1 MASVVLAVGAVTRDL
16 RSAVHLGSA
25 DWADM
30 IYPIAA
36 ILLLWFLLSR
46 ADVLPR
52 LSFRMRPGLFEKAAS
67 IGAVLAALLVL
78 IRGNVWVALI
88 LFGVALWLLGRA
100 SRLTAATGTRR
111 TNISRVRSAMIEM
124 DYDQRTGAMSG
135 IVIAGPF
142 EGTALAQLDRDTCDR
157 IYRTSLRDDLDGAR
171 LLEAYFDRR
180 FAGWRRARDGHADA
194 GTRGASAPGRMSE
207 DEAYEVLGLR
217 PGASRD
223 EIVRSHRTVMKKWHP
238 DQGGTAD
245 LAARANEAK
254 EVLLRRHA

>member
-1 MASVVLAVGAVTRDL
+1 
-16 RSAVHLGSA
+16 
-25 DWADM
+25 M
-30 IYPIAA
+30 IFPLAA
-36 ILLLWFLLSR
+36 ILILWLLLSR

-52 LSFRMRPGLFEKAAS
+52 VSFPMIPGLVERVAS
-67 IGAVLAALLVL
+67 IGAVVAALLVL
-78 IRGNVWVALI
+78 VRGNVWAALL

-100 SRLTAATGTRR
+100 SRKAPARP
-111 TNISRVRSAMIEM
+111 TNVSRVRSAMIEM
-124 DYDQRTGAMSG
+124 DYNHRNGRMSG
-135 IVIAGPF
+135 LVIAGPF
-142 EGTALAQLDRDTCDR
+142 EGAPLAKLDRDQCGR
-157 IYRTSLRDDLDGAR
+157 LYQASLDGDPDGAR

-180 FAGWRRARDGHADA
+180 FPGWRGA
-194 GTRGASAPGRMSE
+194 GDNHTNAGQPHASASGRMSE

-217 PGASRD
+217 RGASRE

>member
-1 MASVVLAVGAVTRDL
+1 
-16 RSAVHLGSA
+16 
-25 DWADM
+25 M

-36 ILLLWFLLSR
+36 ILILWLLLSR

-52 LSFRMRPGLFEKAAS
+52 WSFRMSPRLLEKVAS
-67 IGAVLAALLVL
+67 IAAVVVALLVL
-78 IRGNVWVALI
+78 VRGNVWLALI

-100 SRLTAATGTRR
+100 SRKIAPGAIDGPSMRPSQV
-111 TNISRVRSAMIEM
+111 SRVRSAMIEM
-124 DYDQRTGAMSG
+124 DYDQRTGSMSG
-135 IVIAGPF
+135 VVIAGPF
-142 EGTALAQLDRDTCDR
+142 EGAPLAALDRDTCGK
-157 IYRTSLRDDLDGAR
+157 IYRTSLKDDPDGAR

-180 FAGWRRARDGHADA
+180 FAGWRRVGDGHADA
-194 GTRGASAPGRMSE
+194 GTQRATPSSRMSE

-217 PGASRD
+217 RGASRD

-254 EVLLRRHA
+254 EVLMRRHV

>member
-1 MASVVLAVGAVTRDL
+1 
-16 RSAVHLGSA
+16 
-25 DWADM
+25 M
-30 IYPIAA
+30 IFPLAA
-36 ILLLWFLLSR
+36 ILILGLLLSR

-52 LSFRMRPGLFEKAAS
+52 VSFRMMPGLLEKVAS
-67 IGAVLAALLVL
+67 IGAVVAALLVL
-78 IRGNVWVALI
+78 VRGNVWAALL

-100 SRLTAATGTRR
+100 SSKAPARR
-111 TNISRVRSAMIEM
+111 TNVSRVRSAMIEM
-124 DYDQRTGAMSG
+124 DYNHRSGRLTGL
-135 IVIAGPF
+135 VIAGPF
-142 EGTALAQLDRDTCDR
+142 EGTKLAKLDRDQCSR
-157 IYRTSLRDDLDGAR
+157 LYQTSLDGDPDGAR

-180 FAGWRRARDGHADA
+180 FPGWRGA
-194 GTRGASAPGRMSE
+194 GDRHTNTGESRASASGRMSE

-217 PGASRD
+217 RGASRE

>member
-1 MASVVLAVGAVTRDL
+1 
-16 RSAVHLGSA
+16 
-25 DWADM
+25 M

-36 ILLLWFLLSR
+36 ILILGLMLSR

-52 LSFRMRPGLFEKAAS
+52 LSFRMSPGLPEKAAS
-67 IGAVLAALLVL
+67 IGAVLVALLVL
-78 IRGNVWVALI
+78 VRGNVWLALI

-100 SRLTAATGTRR
+100 YRLAGTAQTRR
-111 TNISRVRSAMIEM
+111 TNVSRMRSAMIEM
-124 DYDQRTGAMSG
+124 DYDQRTGSMAG
-135 IVIAGPF
+135 VVIAGPF
-142 EGTALAQLDRDTCDR
+142 EGAPLAKLDREQCSD
-157 IYRTSLRDDLDGAR
+157 IYRKSLEDDPDGAR

-180 FAGWRRARDGHADA
+180 FPGWRRAGDGHADP
-194 GTRGASAPGRMSE
+194 GPRRTSATGRMSE

-217 PGASRD
+217 RGASRD

-254 EVLLRRHA
+254 EVLLRRHV